1 MSTHRPA
8 GSPAAPQR
16 FSTGAVWLAIV
27 VGIVALVLLFGF
39 L

>member
-8 GSPAAPQR
+8 GSPGSPQK

-27 VGIVALVLLFGF
+27 VGIVALVLLFAF